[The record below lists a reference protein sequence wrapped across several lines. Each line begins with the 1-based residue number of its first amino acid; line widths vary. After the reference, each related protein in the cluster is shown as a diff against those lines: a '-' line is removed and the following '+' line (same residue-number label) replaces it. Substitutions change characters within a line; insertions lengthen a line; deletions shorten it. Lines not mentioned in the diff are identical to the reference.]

1 MSFDAPQSRSE
12 AILQN
17 MLGAD
22 NALEPPQSR
31 VEDLLQQILES
42 GGGSGGEVTAAA
54 VTTAIGNMTATQ
66 KNTTRTNLAVD
77 KTATVE
83 TISGTTA
90 TIAASANTIYK
101 CGELTALTISS
112 VPESGAFTVIFT
124 SGSTATVFDEPS
136 GMTMPDGFTVE
147 ANTRYEINVSDGY
160 AVVASWPVEESK

>member
-1 MSFDAPQSRSE
+1 MSFDAPQSREE

-31 VEDLLQQILES
+31 VEDLLQQILDS
-42 GGGSGGEVTAAA
+42 GGTGGEVTAAA
-54 VTTAIGNMTATQ
+54 VTTAIGNMTANQ

-101 CGELTALTISS
+101 CGELTSLTISS
-112 VPESGAFTVIFT
+112 VPETGEFTVIFT

-136 GMTMPDGFTVE
+136 GMTVPDGFTVE
-147 ANTRYEINVSDGY
+147 ANKRYEINVSDGY